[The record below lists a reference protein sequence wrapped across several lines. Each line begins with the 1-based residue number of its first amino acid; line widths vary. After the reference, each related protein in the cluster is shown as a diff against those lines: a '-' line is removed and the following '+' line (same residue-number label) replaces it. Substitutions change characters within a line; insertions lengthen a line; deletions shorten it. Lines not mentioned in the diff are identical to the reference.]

1 MILFFNTYRESK
13 LVMDRRGFLGL
24 SVAMATYGVTAMPA
38 ITRAQEMM
46 AEDDHIYWRSTID
59 QYEVTDQYI
68 NLEAGYYGI
77 MSKPVMDA
85 FSKNNQYVNQNSSYY
100 ARELYYGDYDKIIKR
115 LADKLNVGNDE
126 LVLTRNATEA
136 LQNLIAGYNKLE
148 AGDSVIYADVDY
160 DSMQSEMRFLKFY
173 RGVDVININIPEP
186 ATYQN
191 ILDAYQNALDDNPR
205 CKLLLLTH
213 VSNRSGIIAP
223 VKEITV
229 MAKERGVDVILDA
242 AHSFGQFDFDFN
254 DLGVDFVGFNLH
266 KWIGAPLGV
275 GMMYIN
281 KDRIQDIDVFHGD
294 DAQNTDINSRVHTG
308 TMNFATVLT
317 VNAALDFH
325 ESIGIENI
333 TRRLRYLRNVWVN
346 GVLNNEKIE
355 VLTPQDE
362 RMYAGITS
370 FRIKG
375 KTSLEENRE
384 LAKTLFDKYKIFT
397 AAKTGLNNGSY
408 IRVTPGLY
416 NSQDDVAALA
426 KALNEI
432 TS

>member
-1 MILFFNTYRESK
+1 
-13 LVMDRRGFLGL
+13 MDRRNFLRLSAAVASYGL
-24 SVAMATYGVTAMPA
+24 TNIHA
-38 ITRAQEMM
+38 ISHAQEQV
-46 AEDDHIYWRSTID
+46 AADDLVYWKTIID
-59 QYEVTDQYI
+59 QYDVTDQYI

-77 MSKPVMDA
+77 MAKTVMNA
-85 FSKNNQYVNQNSSYY
+85 FMKHNQYVNQNSSYY
-100 ARELYYGDYDKIIKR
+100 AREHYYDDYAKIIER
-115 LADKLNVGNDE
+115 LATKLNVGSDE

-136 LQNLIAGYNKLE
+136 LQNLIVGYNKLN
-148 AGDSVIYADVDY
+148 AGDSVIYADADY
-160 DSMQSEMRFLKFY
+160 DSMQSEMRYLNTF
-173 RGVDVININIPEP
+173 RGVDVVGINIPEP
-186 ATYQN
+186 AAYQS
-191 ILDAYQNALDDNPR
+191 ILDAYQKALDDNPK

-213 VSNRSGIIAP
+213 VSNRSGIIVPA
-223 VKEITV
+223 KEIIS

-254 DLGVDFVGFNLH
+254 DLGADFVGFNLH

-275 GMMYIN
+275 GMMYVS
-281 KDRIQDIDVFHGD
+281 KDRISDIDVFHGD
-294 DAQNTDINSRVHTG
+294 ETGNTDINARAHTG

-317 VNAALDFH
+317 VNDALDFH
-325 ESIGIENI
+325 ESIGIRNI
-333 TRRLRYLRNVWVN
+333 GARLRYLRNVWVDA
-346 GVLNNEKIE
+346 VINNDKIE

-375 KTSLEENRE
+375 KTSMEDNRE
-384 LAKTLFDKYKIFT
+384 LAKILFDKYKIFT

-416 NSQDDVAALA
+416 NSRDDVAALGN
-426 KALNEI
+426 ALNEI